1 MLLGDEKE
9 HSRVL
14 TIGEK
19 AIVNKAIE
27 HHYRNNSHHPQYYDD
42 CNKMTDLDLLEMV
55 SDWLACAIE
64 KGISP
69 VITNSY
75 NFNEANYQ
83 KILQYAKIGID
94 SFNLID
100 NSNGK

>member
-1 MLLGDEKE
+1 MTVYDLEEPIDGNNYSFQDYDPHESLPDEM
-9 HSRVL
+9 H
-14 TIGEK
+14 
-19 AIVNKAIE
+19 
-27 HHYRNNSHHPQYYDD
+27 D
-42 CNKMTDLDLLEMV
+42 
-55 SDWLACAIE
+55 
-64 KGISP
+64 
-69 VITNSY
+69 Y